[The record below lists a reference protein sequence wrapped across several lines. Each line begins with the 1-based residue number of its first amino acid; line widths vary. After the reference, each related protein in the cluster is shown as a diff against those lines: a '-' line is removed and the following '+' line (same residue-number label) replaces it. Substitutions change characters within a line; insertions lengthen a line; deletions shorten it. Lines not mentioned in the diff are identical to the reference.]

1 MGMYENGNGL
11 DEEIKRLTAQLTKL
25 DPATDVYKVVR
36 TNLDSL
42 YKLRIDQY
50 KIELEN
56 NEKQTKLEKE
66 LEFKEKELTFKKCEL
81 ALNEKEHEFAVSD
94 SKKNR
99 TKDYV
104 ISGIGTAVKVAG
116 LVILA
121 GTFMSVANQ
130 GYEFEKT
137 GVPTSPTFRE
147 TKKNI
152 VDLIKW
158 IF

>member
-11 DEEIKRLTAQLTKL
+11 DEEIKRLTAQLAKL
-25 DPATDVYKVVR
+25 DPATDAYKVVR

-66 LEFKEKELTFKKCEL
+66 LEFKEKELAFKKCEL
-81 ALNEKEHEFAVSD
+81 ASNESD

-99 TKDYV
+99 TKDYI
-104 ISGIGTAVKVAG
+104 ISGIGTAVKVTG

-152 VDLIKW
+152 VDLIRW